1 MLVDGRVVLRPAPD
15 VSLRGSVRFH
25 REDYRSTY
33 LAYNPV
39 TGQYGYVSENGSQ
52 GSVVAGEVGIFDP
65 RLDPS
70 ALTRVR
76 SLPLDTQTT
85 DVEGGVDWRVNAR
98 QTLGAT
104 YSFKRYEPTNRERSR
119 IDDNSIKLTW
129 VSPRAIG

>member
-1 MLVDGRVVLRPAPD
+1 MLCRRPRRAVAAPD

-65 RLDPS
+65 RLDP
-70 ALTRVR
+70 ARRRACEVFR
-76 SLPLDTQTT
+76 SIRKRPMSKAAST
-85 DVEGGVDWRVNAR
+85 GV
-98 QTLGAT
+98 
-104 YSFKRYEPTNRERSR
+104 
-119 IDDNSIKLTW
+119 
-129 VSPRAIG
+129 